1 MPYLNL
7 KLSTSPSPQQTAR
20 IAQSLTTLTA
30 EILRKKAEVTAVTIE
45 TVAPSAWFIS
55 GTSLQSGKSNSFF
68 LDIKITDGTNTKEE
82 KAAYIR
88 RVFAEMENYLGGVE
102 EASYIVIHDVRGD
115 SWGFHGKT
123 QESRALNPA

>member
-7 KLSTSPSPQQTAR
+7 KLSTTPSPQQTAR

-30 EILRKKAEVTAVTIE
+30 EILRKKAEATAVAIE

-55 GTSLQSGKSNSFF
+55 GASLVSRKSNSFF

-88 RVFAEMENYLGGVE
+88 SVFAEMENLLGGVE
-102 EASYIVIHDVRGD
+102 ETSYIVIHDVRGD
-115 SWGFHGKT
+115 SWGFNGKT
-123 QESRALNPA
+123 QEFRALNPA